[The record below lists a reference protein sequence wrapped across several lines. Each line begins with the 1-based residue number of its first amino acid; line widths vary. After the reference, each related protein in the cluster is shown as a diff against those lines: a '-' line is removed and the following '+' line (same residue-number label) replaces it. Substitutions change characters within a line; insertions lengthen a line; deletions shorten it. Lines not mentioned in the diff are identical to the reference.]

1 MLNMEDTLYS
11 IIFAKTYGI
20 YFSVVGLALLINPI
34 RFRSWYNDILLEK
47 SQALLGG
54 TIALLIGSFIL
65 AVHNVWVPDWRIL
78 ITLIGYWGVFAG
90 AGSLMSNKFIAFYTF
105 MINASDT
112 IYRLSGIG
120 WALLGAF
127 LFKQGF
133 GL

>member
-1 MLNMEDTLYS
+1 MEETLYT
-11 IIFAKTYGI
+11 IIFSKAYGI
-20 YFSVVGLALLINPI
+20 YFFVVGIALLACPC

-54 TIALLIGSFIL
+54 TIALLIGSFIIAL
-65 AVHNVWVPDWRIL
+65 HNIWVTDWRII

-90 AGSLMSNKFIAFYTF
+90 AGSLMSNKFIVFYTF